1 MKVLIYTDKTKK
13 ALKICFDAHKDQL
26 DKSGIP
32 YVFHPFYLAE
42 QMQDETTTIVALL
55 HDVIEDSSYTFED
68 LKKEEFGDEVLDA
81 IKLLTHD
88 DKVPY
93 KDYVLKIKENPIA
106 KSVKLADLQHNSD
119 LSRLDIIDKKA
130 IERKEKY
137 DEAKK
142 LLSE

>member
-1 MKVLIYTDKTKK
+1 
-13 ALKICFDAHKDQL
+13 
-26 DKSGIP
+26 
-32 YVFHPFYLAE
+32 
-42 QMQDETTTIVALL
+42 MQDETTTIVALL

-106 KSVKLADLQHNSD
+106 KAVKLVDLQHNSD

-137 DEAKK
+137 YEAKK